1 MERHGGGDTKQRYVD
16 NDIYKKFCSRYP
28 EFSRDTG
35 AGILEIVANASG
47 DIKLKDDSDFA
58 QDSLFCEWAYVIDF
72 DKNTFEV
79 YQGFNETPLE
89 PSDRFYT
96 AEQDADDNG
105 LYPIRLCQSFDLS
118 NLPSKEEF
126 LEICEPE
133 QDEPD
138 EEETPVLNGLTGM

>member
-1 MERHGGGDTKQRYVD
+1 MGVDTKQRYVD
-16 NDIYKKFCSRYP
+16 NDIYKKFCVRYP
-28 EFSRDTG
+28 ELSRDTG
-35 AGILEIVANASG
+35 AGILEIVANASD
-47 DIKLKDDSDFA
+47 DIKLIDDSDFV

-89 PSDRFYT
+89 PSDRFYS
-96 AEQDADDNG
+96 AEQDADENG
-105 LYPIRLCQSFDLS
+105 LYPIKLCQSFDLS
-118 NLPSKEEF
+118 NLPSEEEF

-138 EEETPVLNGLTGM
+138 EEETPALNGLTGM